1 MRILVTI
8 TPRMYREA
16 IALSLHEHRPGYEVR
31 IAAPEDVEEE
41 VRAFAPRLL
50 VRDDTDGLDPRVL
63 ANVPCWIEVLYSDSM
78 DARISVDGR
87 VEETPDISTNVLL
100 RVADESAA
108 GIRDSYTDPL
118 ND

>member
-1 MRILVTI
+1 VRVLITL

-31 IAAPEDVEEE
+31 IAAPEDAEEE

-50 VRDDTDGLDPRVL
+50 VRNDTDGLDPGVL
-63 ANVPCWIEVLYSDSM
+63 GGVPCWIEVLYSDGM

-87 VEETPDISTNVLL
+87 VEESQDISTEALL
-100 RVADESAA
+100 RVADEAA
-108 GIRDSYTDPL
+108 SMTREP
-118 ND
+118 